1 MVVERIIVASRGR
14 SPSNPSDRT
23 KGIDLEQRLEL
34 NTEGVSNTLSTVQ
47 KDNMV
52 LETESCKL
60 KKLGQISNDG
70 SQYGTVLSEDGLSGT
85 LIAGTHGYANNVIQ
99 TKYRIR
105 KLTPKECF
113 RLMDFDDA
121 DYEAA
126 SKVNSDTQLY
136 KQAGNSIVVAV
147 LEEIFRQM
155 I

>member
-52 LETESCKL
+52 LETESCK
-60 KKLGQISNDG
+60 
-70 SQYGTVLSEDGLSGT
+70 YGTVLSEDGLSGT